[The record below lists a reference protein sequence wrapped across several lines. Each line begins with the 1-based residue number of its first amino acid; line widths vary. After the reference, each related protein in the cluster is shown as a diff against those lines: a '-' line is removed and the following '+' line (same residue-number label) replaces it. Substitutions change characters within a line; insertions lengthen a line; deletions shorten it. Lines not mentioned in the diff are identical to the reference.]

1 MSNTALSDELHSNL
15 HNTPTLHNS
24 ERICALLELKQKK
37 KKEEEVFIV
46 QQFHTG
52 SPQQVARQGVPSK
65 PKTTKQG
72 NSGLLRFKK

>member
-1 MSNTALSDELHSNL
+1 MCIVGIETE
-15 HNTPTLHNS
+15 
-24 ERICALLELKQKK
+24 E